1 MLDFRIKIKWPIY
14 KKEITE
20 FVQQLVNVFT
30 LTKTGKSNEKIHFFG
45 GKKGKFTRENKQIYE
60 KKRGQSSR
68 RKLANL

>member
-1 MLDFRIKIKWPIY
+1 MFIINFVRFWIKIKWPIY

-45 GKKGKFTRENKQIYE
+45 GKKR
-60 KKRGQSSR
+60 
-68 RKLANL
+68 

>member
-1 MLDFRIKIKWPIY
+1 MLDFRIKVKWPIY

-30 LTKTGKSNEKIHFFG
+30 LTKTGKSNEKIH
-45 GKKGKFTRENKQIYE
+45 KRKQTDLWE
-60 KKRGQSSR
+60 KRGQSPR